1 LTLHKAFNYIDGF
14 SKSSYEATKYTRA
27 LGFDYVKID
36 ACVNHCILFRKGYA
50 LAKQCPKCGAPRWKE
65 GFVQGGDIDADDN
78 GYEQESRVPQL
89 VLRHFLLI
97 PRLQRMFMSSTLAK
111 HMRWHKEEK
120 A

>member
-1 LTLHKAFNYIDGF
+1 MTNHFNYYLTLHKAFNYIDGF

-78 GYEQESRVPQL
+78 GYC
-89 VLRHFLLI
+89 LLYT
-97 PRLQRMFMSSTLAK
+97 SDAAD
-111 HMRWHKEEK
+111 E
-120 A
+120 